1 MVMMKGLQ
9 LSIICGLLCIFAWA
23 LPVWGAYDDVD
34 LVVSAS
40 VTDYIVTVNSPLSIQ
55 VIVANVGTSSLTS
68 DSTNE
73 IALYLVTDSSK
84 PDERLDIESDTVPEA
99 GGTRTITL
107 SLTTPD
113 APGIY
118 YLYAAVDSYDIIE
131 ESDEQNNHSDIIT
144 LETIDSPGESG
155 SLPDLRVTSIY
166 INEGPVVVVGD
177 RMSLNVA
184 VENAGDG
191 STVVVAGD
199 ALSGRFDVAL
209 YSYYLSHNTKQMEP
223 IGRMDLYFDYSLDFE
238 DPDGLAGKF
247 SKDPDDPNEA
257 DVYSSD
263 PLALYLRQQF
273 SMTTVDLLDSYDDN
287 EEDFPPSI
295 HLQIAL
301 QEELNYI
308 ISGDSIYDVDRFSA
322 VDLPITM
329 FDLINRDLQGE
340 NLILLNRLLLELAYG
355 GELRSCLYDSL
366 NSGSTINAGRSF
378 PVPELAGTY
387 YYVAVA
393 NKGGLVHESDEANNW
408 GNIVEVKVIGAQPD
422 LVVTSTAIAKR
433 EGDTIYVTAFVENI
447 GGADNNGG
455 QALLYLFT
463 DPVFGPVLGGQV
475 VDQQELSDTIV
486 PGGMDMLHLSF
497 DVPDPLQ
504 TYYLALLVET
514 DDDIEFD
521 ETNNWGETVILQ
533 LPDLAITAMEIMESV
548 SDDVLQVMVRIQN
561 VNQADIDED
570 FTVELFHL
578 SDATEDTSGKEA
590 VISQSVSSLAA
601 GESKILIMTFTY
613 EDIYDTG
620 YFVAVADFNEF
631 IAEAD
636 ESNNWG
642 ELAVSGVVAV
652 ADVGIELRKMTI
664 KADKNRSASW
674 DSFTI
679 SGTIDAT
686 AEELIE
692 TEAITVS
699 LATQGDIIYTETID
713 ISQGSLVAPDSQN
726 SDGSPEIPTSFSDNW
741 KNFSGLLG
749 AGGTINGRVTSK
761 SQGDRLTFRYKST
774 RPDGITSL
782 ALDLRESWQRKT
794 GTFLVEAR
802 KIDLAGLYSPV
813 TAEISFGGYLG
824 RATVD
829 ETVINGRKPV
839 PMLLLSGV
847 ADTLRVDSAVISG
860 EGRSLSING
869 AIAAAAVLSTDL
881 SDKEVTITCG
891 TQIFTIP
898 IGSFSTS
905 GRPGAHKFTCQKVV
919 IGQDTQITAVIDMD
933 SANFKISIKN
943 SDEEI
948 NRPITEWRFGVS
960 FEGFAAETLIN

>member
-1 MVMMKGLQ
+1 MMKGLQ
-9 LSIICGLLCIFAWA
+9 LSIICGLLCIFAWV

-40 VTDYIVTVNSPLSIQ
+40 VTDYIVTVNSSLNIQ

-73 IALYLVTDSSK
+73 IALYLVTDASK
-84 PDERLDIESDTVPEA
+84 PDEWLDIESGAVPEA
-99 GGTRTITL
+99 GGTRTVTL
-107 SLTTPD
+107 SLITPN

-118 YLYAAVDSYDIIE
+118 YLYAVADNYDIIK

-144 LETIDSPGESG
+144 LETIESPGESG
-155 SLPDLRVTSIY
+155 SLSDLRVTSIY
-166 INEGPVVVVGD
+166 IDEGPVVVVGD

-191 STVVVAGD
+191 STFGD
-199 ALSGRFDVAL
+199 LSGRFDVAL
-209 YSYYLSHNTKQMEP
+209 YSFYLSHSTKQMEP
-223 IGRMDLYFDYSLDFE
+223 LGRMDLYFDYALDFE

-257 DVYSSD
+257 DVYTSD
-263 PLALYLRQQF
+263 PLALYLRRQF
-273 SMTTVDLLDSYDDN
+273 SMTTVDLLDSYDDS
-287 EEDFPPSI
+287 EGDLPASLR
-295 HLQIAL
+295 LQIAL

-308 ISGDSIYDVDRFSA
+308 ISGDSIYDEARFSA
-322 VDLPITM
+322 VELPLGM
-329 FDLINRDLQGE
+329 FDLINREPQGE
-340 NLILLNRLLLELAYG
+340 NLILLNRLLLELAYE

-366 NSGSTINAGRSF
+366 DPGSATNAGRNF

-455 QALLYLFT
+455 RALLYLFT
-463 DPVFGPVLGGQV
+463 DPLFGPVLGGPV
-475 VDQQELSDTIV
+475 VAQQELSDTIV
-486 PGGMDMLHLSF
+486 PGGMKMLHLSF
-497 DVPDPLQ
+497 DVADPLQ

-514 DDDIEFD
+514 DDGVESD

-533 LPDLAITAMEIMESV
+533 LPDLAIAAMEIMESV
-548 SDDVLQVMVRIQN
+548 SDDVLQVMVRVQN
-561 VNQADIDED
+561 INQADIDEA

-601 GESKILIMTFTY
+601 GESKTLIMTFTY
-613 EDIYDTG
+613 EDIYDSG
-620 YFVAVADFNEF
+620 YFVAVADINEF

-636 ESNNWG
+636 ESNNRY

-664 KADKNRSASW
+664 KADKNRSAPW

-699 LATQGDIIYTETID
+699 LATQGDIIYIETID
-713 ISQGSLVAPDSQN
+713 ISQGILVTPDSQN
-726 SDGSPEIPTSFSDNW
+726 SDGSSQMPTGFTDNW

-813 TAEISFGGYLG
+813 TAEISFGDYLG

-860 EGRSLSING
+860 KGRSFSVSG
-869 AIAAAAVLSTDL
+869 AIAAAAVLPTDL

-898 IGSFSTS
+898 IGSFSTL

-919 IGQDTQITAVIDMD
+919 IGQGTQITAVIDID
-933 SANFKISIKN
+933 SANFTISIKN

>member
-1 MVMMKGLQ
+1 L
-9 LSIICGLLCIFAWA
+9 
-23 LPVWGAYDDVD
+23 
-34 LVVSAS
+34 
-40 VTDYIVTVNSPLSIQ
+40 
-55 VIVANVGTSSLTS
+55 
-68 DSTNE
+68 
-73 IALYLVTDSSK
+73 
-84 PDERLDIESDTVPEA
+84 R
-99 GGTRTITL
+99 ITL
-107 SLTTPD
+107 QD
-113 APGIY
+113 
-118 YLYAAVDSYDIIE
+118 
-131 ESDEQNNHSDIIT
+131 
-144 LETIDSPGESG
+144 
-155 SLPDLRVTSIY
+155 
-166 INEGPVVVVGD
+166 
-177 RMSLNVA
+177 
-184 VENAGDG
+184 
-191 STVVVAGD
+191 
-199 ALSGRFDVAL
+199 
-209 YSYYLSHNTKQMEP
+209 
-223 IGRMDLYFDYSLDFE
+223 
-238 DPDGLAGKF
+238 
-247 SKDPDDPNEA
+247 
-257 DVYSSD
+257 
-263 PLALYLRQQF
+263 
-273 SMTTVDLLDSYDDN
+273 
-287 EEDFPPSI
+287 
-295 HLQIAL
+295 
-301 QEELNYI
+301 ELNYI
-308 ISGDSIYDVDRFSA
+308 ISGDSIYDVGRFSA
-322 VDLPITM
+322 VELPITM
-329 FDLINRDLQGE
+329 FDLINREPQGE
-340 NLILLNRLLLELAYG
+340 NLILLNRLLLEFAYQ

-366 NSGSTINAGRSF
+366 DPGSTINAGRNF

-475 VDQQELSDTIV
+475 VDQQGLSNTIV

-497 DVPDPLQ
+497 DIPDPLQ

-514 DDDIEFD
+514 DDSIEFD

-533 LPDLAITAMEIMESV
+533 LPDMAITAMEIMESV
-548 SDDVLQVMVRIQN
+548 SDDVSQVMIRIQN
-561 VNQADIDED
+561 VNQADIDEA

-601 GESKILIMTFTY
+601 GESKTLIITFTY
-613 EDIYDTG
+613 EDIYDSG
-620 YFVAVADFNEF
+620 YFVAVADINEF

-636 ESNNWG
+636 ESNNRY
-642 ELAVSGVVAV
+642 ELAVSGV
-652 ADVGIELRKMTI
+652 ADVGIELRKITI
-664 KADKNRSASW
+664 KADKNRSAPW

-713 ISQGSLVAPDSQN
+713 ISQGILVTPDSQN
-726 SDGSPEIPTSFSDNW
+726 SDGSSKIPTSFSDNW

-813 TAEISFGGYLG
+813 TAEIRFGDYLG

-847 ADTLRVDSAVISG
+847 TDTLRVDSAVISG
-860 EGRSLSING
+860 KGRSFSVSG
-869 AIAAAAVLSTDL
+869 AIAAAVLPTDL

-898 IGSFSTS
+898 IGSFSTL

-919 IGQDTQITAVIDMD
+919 IGQGTQITAVIDID
-933 SANFKISIKN
+933 SANFTISIKN